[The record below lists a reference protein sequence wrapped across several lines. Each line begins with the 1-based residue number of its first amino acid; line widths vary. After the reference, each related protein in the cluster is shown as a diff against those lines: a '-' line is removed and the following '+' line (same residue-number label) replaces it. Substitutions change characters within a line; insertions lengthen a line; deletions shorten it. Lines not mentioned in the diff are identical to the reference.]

1 VADACSAPRAA
12 GQRIPMIRVKKGH
25 DASDLTLILKPGAP
39 RTVGPGSRWGTVAD
53 VPGRLVLWD
62 VDHTLINAG
71 RAGWRVYQLAFGE
84 MFGCDVPAAPSMAG
98 RTDRAIALET
108 LALAGVPDPRTQVDA
123 FQRLLARLAPGV
135 ADLVREQG
143 RVLPGAAEAVGV
155 LATAPWDGGPL
166 VQSVLTGNMR
176 VLAQVKLGALGLD
189 RDLDLR
195 VGAYG
200 DAHEIRADLVPL
212 ARASA
217 TAAYGAD
224 FSGAATVLV
233 GDTPLDV
240 EAAQV
245 AGARAVAVASG
256 EFSVA
261 DLTASGADAV
271 LPDLTDTAAVLAAI
285 LPA

>member
-1 VADACSAPRAA
+1 MRY
-12 GQRIPMIRVKKGH
+12 RR
-25 DASDLTLILKPGAP
+25 
-39 RTVGPGSRWGTVAD
+39 D

-62 VDHTLINAG
+62 VDHTLIDAG

-98 RTDRAIALET
+98 RTDRAIAIEA
-108 LALAGVPDPRTQVDA
+108 LALAGVPHPRTQVDA
-123 FQRLLARLAPGV
+123 FQRLLAQLAPGV

-143 RVLPGAAEAVGV
+143 RVLPGAAEAIRA
-155 LATAPWDGGPL
+155 LAARPWDGGPL

-176 VLAQVKLGALGLD
+176 VMAQVKLGALGLD

-200 DAHEIRADLVPL
+200 DAHEVRGELVPV

-224 FSGAATVLV
+224 FGGAATVLV

-285 LPA
+285 LPG

>member
-1 VADACSAPRAA
+1 MAMRY
-12 GQRIPMIRVKKGH
+12 RR
-25 DASDLTLILKPGAP
+25 
-39 RTVGPGSRWGTVAD
+39 D

-84 MFGCDVPAAPSMAG
+84 MFGRDVPAAPSMAG
-98 RTDRAIALET
+98 RTDRAIALEA
-108 LALAGVPDPRTQVDA
+108 LALAGVPHPRTQIDA
-123 FQRLLARLAPGV
+123 FQRLLAHLAPEV
-135 ADLVREQG
+135 ADQVREQG
-143 RVLPGAAEAVGV
+143 RVLPGAAEAVRA
-155 LATAPWDGGPL
+155 LAAAAARPGDGSPL

-176 VLAQVKLGALGLD
+176 VMAQVKLGALGLD

-200 DAHEIRADLVPL
+200 DAHEVRADLVPL

-217 TAAYGAD
+217 SAAYGAD
-224 FSGAATVLV
+224 FGGAATVLV
-233 GDTPLDV
+233 GDTPLDI

-261 DLTASGADAV
+261 DLEAAGADAV
-271 LPDLTDTAAVLAAI
+271 LPDLRDTATVLAAI
-285 LPA
+285 LTG

>member
-1 VADACSAPRAA
+1 
-12 GQRIPMIRVKKGH
+12 M
-25 DASDLTLILKPGAP
+25 
-39 RTVGPGSRWGTVAD
+39 
-53 VPGRLVLWD
+53 PGRLVLWD

-71 RAGWRVYQLAFGE
+71 GAGWRVYQLAFGE
-84 MFGCDVPAAPSMAG
+84 MFGRDVPAAPSMAG
-98 RTDRAIALET
+98 RTDRAIALEA
-108 LALAGVPDPRTQVDA
+108 LALAGVPRPRTQIDA
-123 FQRLLARLAPGV
+123 FQRLLAHLAPDV
-135 ADLVREQG
+135 ADQVREQG
-143 RVLPGAAEAVGV
+143 RVLPGAAEAVRA
-155 LATAPWDGGPL
+155 LAAAAAQPCDGSPL

-176 VLAQVKLGALGLD
+176 VMAQVKLGALGLD

-200 DAHEIRADLVPL
+200 DAHEVRADLVPL

-217 TAAYGAD
+217 SAAYGAD

-256 EFSVA
+256 EFSAA
-261 DLTASGADAV
+261 DLEAAGADAV
-271 LPDLTDTAAVLAAI
+271 LPDLTDTATVLAAI
-285 LPA
+285 LGPARS

>member
-1 VADACSAPRAA
+1 MPS
-12 GQRIPMIRVKKGH
+12 
-25 DASDLTLILKPGAP
+25 L
-39 RTVGPGSRWGTVAD
+39 
-53 VPGRLVLWD
+53 LVLWD

-71 RAGWRVYQLAFGE
+71 RAGWRAYQLAFGQL
-84 MFGCDVPAAPSMAG
+84 FGTDVPLAPSMAG

-108 LALAGVPDPRTQVDA
+108 LALAGVPHPRTQVDA
-123 FQRLLARLAPGV
+123 FQRVLAQVAPSV
-135 ADLVREQG
+135 ADVVRDQG
-143 RVLPGAAEAVGV
+143 RVLPGAAEAVRA
-155 LATAPWDGGPL
+155 LAAAAGPGDTDRDRI

-195 VGAYG
+195 IGAYG

-212 ARASA
+212 ARANA

-224 FSGAATVLV
+224 FSGPATVLV

-240 EAAQV
+240 EAARV
-245 AGARAVAVASG
+245 AGARAVAVATG

-261 DLTASGADAV
+261 ELAAAGPDAV
-271 LPDLTDTAAVLAAI
+271 LPDLTDTARVLAAI
-285 LPA
+285 LRA

>member
-1 VADACSAPRAA
+1 M
-12 GQRIPMIRVKKGH
+12 PMRY
-25 DASDLTLILKPGAP
+25 
-39 RTVGPGSRWGTVAD
+39 RRD

-84 MFGCDVPAAPSMAG
+84 MFGRDVPAAPSMAG
-98 RTDRAIALET
+98 RTDRAIALEA
-108 LALAGVPDPRTQVDA
+108 LALAGVPHPRTQLDA
-123 FQRLLARLAPGV
+123 FQRLLAQLAPDV
-135 ADLVREQG
+135 ADQVREQG
-143 RVLPGAAEAVGV
+143 RVLPGAAEAVRA
-155 LATAPWDGGPL
+155 LAAAAAQPGDGSPL

-176 VLAQVKLGALGLD
+176 VMAQVKLGALGLD

-200 DAHEIRADLVPL
+200 DAHEVRADLVPL

-217 TAAYGAD
+217 SAAYGED
-224 FSGAATVLV
+224 FGGAATVLV

-261 DLTASGADAV
+261 DLEAAGADAV
-271 LPDLTDTAAVLAAI
+271 LPDLRDTATVLAVI
-285 LPA
+285 LTG

>member
-1 VADACSAPRAA
+1 MSTAA
-12 GQRIPMIRVKKGH
+12 QQRKTTMRY
-25 DASDLTLILKPGAP
+25 
-39 RTVGPGSRWGTVAD
+39 RRD

-84 MFGCDVPAAPSMAG
+84 MFGRDVPAAPSMAG

-108 LALAGVPDPRTQVDA
+108 LALAGVPHPPTRVDA
-123 FQRLLARLAPGV
+123 FQRLLAQLAPGV
-135 ADLVREQG
+135 ADLVREHG
-143 RVLPGAAEAVGV
+143 RVLPGAAEAVSA
-155 LATAPWDGGPL
+155 LAAAATGSPGWDPL

-176 VLAQVKLGALGLD
+176 VMAQVKLGALGLD

-212 ARASA
+212 ARANAS
-217 TAAYGAD
+217 AAYRAD
-224 FSGAATVLV
+224 FSGTATVLV

-271 LPDLTDTAAVLAAI
+271 LPDLTNTAAVLAAV
-285 LPA
+285 LAT

>member
-1 VADACSAPRAA
+1 MRY
-12 GQRIPMIRVKKGH
+12 RR
-25 DASDLTLILKPGAP
+25 
-39 RTVGPGSRWGTVAD
+39 D

-71 RAGWRVYQLAFGE
+71 RAGWRLYQLAFGE
-84 MFGCDVPAAPSMAG
+84 MFGRDVPAAPSMAG

-108 LALAGVPDPRTQVDA
+108 LALAGVPHPRTQVDA
-123 FQRLLARLAPGV
+123 FQQLLAQRAPGV
-135 ADLVREQG
+135 ADLVREYG
-143 RVLPGAAEAVGV
+143 RVLPGAAAAVKA
-155 LATAPWDGGPL
+155 LAAAAAEPGEGDPL

-200 DAHEIRADLVPL
+200 DAHEVRADLVPL

-217 TAAYGAD
+217 SAAYGAD
-224 FSGAATVLV
+224 FSETSTVLV

-240 EAAQV
+240 EAAQM

-256 EFSVA
+256 EFSEA
-261 DLTASGADAV
+261 DLAAAGADAV
-271 LPDLTDTAAVLAAI
+271 LPDLTNTATVLDAI
-285 LPA
+285 LSWPRS

>member
-1 VADACSAPRAA
+1 MPS
-12 GQRIPMIRVKKGH
+12 
-25 DASDLTLILKPGAP
+25 L
-39 RTVGPGSRWGTVAD
+39 
-53 VPGRLVLWD
+53 LVLWD

-71 RAGWRVYQLAFGE
+71 RAGWRAYQLAFGQL
-84 MFGCDVPAAPSMAG
+84 FGTDVPLAPSMAG

-108 LALAGVPDPRTQVDA
+108 LALAGVPHPRTQVDA
-123 FQRLLARLAPGV
+123 FQRVLAQVAPSV
-135 ADLVREQG
+135 ADVVRDQG
-143 RVLPGAAEAVGV
+143 RVLPGAAEAVRA
-155 LATAPWDGGPL
+155 LAAAAGPGNTDRNRI

-195 VGAYG
+195 IGAYG

-212 ARASA
+212 ARANA

-224 FSGAATVLV
+224 FSGPATVLV

-240 EAAQV
+240 EAARV
-245 AGARAVAVASG
+245 AGARAVAVATG

-261 DLTASGADAV
+261 ELAAAGPDAV
-271 LPDLTDTAAVLAAI
+271 LPDLTDTARVLAAI
-285 LPA
+285 LRA

>member
-1 VADACSAPRAA
+1 
-12 GQRIPMIRVKKGH
+12 
-25 DASDLTLILKPGAP
+25 
-39 RTVGPGSRWGTVAD
+39 
-53 VPGRLVLWD
+53 
-62 VDHTLINAG
+62 
-71 RAGWRVYQLAFGE
+71 
-84 MFGCDVPAAPSMAG
+84 VPAAPSMAG

-108 LALAGVPDPRTQVDA
+108 LALAGVPDPRSQVDA
-123 FQRLLARLAPGV
+123 FQRVLARVTPEV
-135 ADLVREQG
+135 TDVVREHG
-143 RVLPGAAEAVGV
+143 RVLPGATEAIRAV
-155 LATAPWDGGPL
+155 AAAGGGRML

-176 VLAQVKLGALGLD
+176 VMAHVKLSALGLD
-189 RDLDLR
+189 QDLDLQ

-200 DAHEIRADLVPL
+200 DDHEIRADLVPL

-217 TAAYGAD
+217 AAAYGAD

-240 EAAQV
+240 EAARV

-261 DLTASGADAV
+261 DLAASGADAV
-271 LPDLTDTAAVLAAI
+271 LRDLTDIAAVLAAI

>member
-1 VADACSAPRAA
+1 VGSPR
-12 GQRIPMIRVKKGH
+12 
-25 DASDLTLILKPGAP
+25 
-39 RTVGPGSRWGTVAD
+39 SRCGTVAD
-53 VPGRLVLWD
+53 VSGRLVLWD

-84 MFGCDVPAAPSMAG
+84 MFGRDVPAAPSMAG

-108 LALAGVPDPRTQVDA
+108 LALAGVPHPRTQVDA
-123 FQRLLARLAPGV
+123 FQRLLAQLAPDV
-135 ADLVREQG
+135 TDLVREHG
-143 RVLPGAAEAVGV
+143 RVLPGAAEAVRA
-155 LATAPWDGGPL
+155 LATGRWDGGPL

-176 VLAQVKLGALGLD
+176 AMAQVKLGALGLD

-195 VGAYG
+195 VGADG
-200 DAHEIRADLVPL
+200 DAPEKIRADLVPL

-261 DLTASGADAV
+261 DLAASGADAV
-271 LPDLTDTAAVLAAI
+271 LADLTDTAAVLAAI

>member
-1 VADACSAPRAA
+1 
-12 GQRIPMIRVKKGH
+12 M
-25 DASDLTLILKPGAP
+25 PGL
-39 RTVGPGSRWGTVAD
+39 
-53 VPGRLVLWD
+53 LVLWD

-71 RAGWRVYQLAFGE
+71 RAGWRAYQLAFGQ
-84 MFGCDVPAAPSMAG
+84 MFGADVPAAPSMAG

-108 LALAGVPDPRTQVDA
+108 LALAGVPDPRSQVDA
-123 FQRLLARLAPGV
+123 FQRVLAQVAPSV
-135 ADLVREQG
+135 ADVVREHG
-143 RVLPGAAEAVGV
+143 RVLPGAAEAVRA
-155 LATAPWDGGPL
+155 LAAAAGNPGTGGSGRI

-176 VLAQVKLGALGLD
+176 VMAQMKLGALGLD

-212 ARASA
+212 ARANA
-217 TAAYGAD
+217 AAAYGAD
-224 FSGAATVLV
+224 FSGPSTVLV

-240 EAAQV
+240 EAARV

-261 DLTASGADAV
+261 DLAAAGADAV
-271 LPDLTDTAAVLAAI
+271 LPDLTDIAAVLAAI

>member
-1 VADACSAPRAA
+1 
-12 GQRIPMIRVKKGH
+12 
-25 DASDLTLILKPGAP
+25 
-39 RTVGPGSRWGTVAD
+39 

-84 MFGCDVPAAPSMAG
+84 MFGRDVPAAPWIAG
-98 RTDRAIALET
+98 RTDRAMAPEGR
-108 LALAGVPDPRTQVDA
+108 ARAGGSQPRTRVYA
-123 FQRLLARLAPGV
+123 FQRLLAQLAPDV
-135 ADLVREQG
+135 TDLVREQG
-143 RVLPGAAEAVGV
+143 RVLPGVAEAVRA
-155 LATAPWDGGPL
+155 LAARPWDGGLL

-176 VLAQVKLGALGLD
+176 VMAQVKLGALGLD

-224 FSGAATVLV
+224 FGGAATVLV

-240 EAAQV
+240 EAARV

-261 DLTASGADAV
+261 DLAAAGADAV
-271 LPDLTDTAAVLAAI
+271 LPDLTDTARAGCDPWASRY
-285 LPA
+285 PAPGAPPVPEPRLRMLCIGDKADVRAQLKGSPHDDH

>member
-1 VADACSAPRAA
+1 
-12 GQRIPMIRVKKGH
+12 M
-25 DASDLTLILKPGAP
+25 
-39 RTVGPGSRWGTVAD
+39 
-53 VPGRLVLWD
+53 PGRLVLWD

-84 MFGCDVPAAPSMAG
+84 MFGRDVPAAPSMAG
-98 RTDRAIALET
+98 RTDRAIALEA
-108 LALAGVPDPRTQVDA
+108 LALAGVPHPRTQVDA
-123 FQRLLARLAPGV
+123 FQRLLAQLAPERHGPGQGAGAGTARRRRGV
-135 ADLVREQG
+135 RAL
-143 RVLPGAAEAVGV
+143 AAG
-155 LATAPWDGGPL
+155 PWDGGLL

-176 VLAQVKLGALGLD
+176 VMAQVKLGALGLD

-240 EAAQV
+240 EAAQM

-285 LPA
+285 LAGWPSILAGPEPPASPVACASLAAPVSACSGRAGLP

>member
-1 VADACSAPRAA
+1 
-12 GQRIPMIRVKKGH
+12 
-25 DASDLTLILKPGAP
+25 
-39 RTVGPGSRWGTVAD
+39 

-71 RAGWRVYQLAFGE
+71 RAGWRVYQLAFDE

-98 RTDRAIALET
+98 RTDRAIALEA
-108 LALAGVPDPRTQVDA
+108 LALAGVPQPRTQVEA
-123 FQRLLARLAPGV
+123 FQRLLAQLAPGV
-135 ADLVREQG
+135 TDLVRKQG
-143 RVLPGAAEAVGV
+143 RVLPGAAEAVRA
-155 LATAPWDGGPL
+155 LAVAATGSPDGDPL

-176 VLAQVKLGALGLD
+176 VMAQVKLGALGLD

-200 DAHEIRADLVPL
+200 DAHEIRADLVPV

-285 LPA
+285 LRPDRPT

>member
-1 VADACSAPRAA
+1 MRY
-12 GQRIPMIRVKKGH
+12 RR
-25 DASDLTLILKPGAP
+25 
-39 RTVGPGSRWGTVAD
+39 D
-53 VPGRLVLWD
+53 VPGLLVLWD

-71 RAGWRVYQLAFGE
+71 RAGWRAYQLAFGQ
-84 MFGCDVPAAPSMAG
+84 MFGRDVPASPSMAG

-123 FQRLLARLAPGV
+123 FQQVLAQVAPSV
-135 ADLVREQG
+135 ADVVREHG
-143 RVLPGAAEAVGV
+143 RVLPGAAEAVRA
-155 LATAPWDGGPL
+155 LTATGSAAGGGPGNGDLL

-189 RDLDLR
+189 RVLDLR

-200 DAHEIRADLVPL
+200 DSHEIRADLVPL
-212 ARASA
+212 ARANA

-224 FSGAATVLV
+224 FSGPATVLV

-240 EAAQV
+240 EAALV

-261 DLTASGADAV
+261 DLEAAGADAV
-271 LPDLTDTAAVLAAI
+271 LPDLTDTAAVLALI
-285 LPA
+285 LST

>member
-1 VADACSAPRAA
+1 MRY
-12 GQRIPMIRVKKGH
+12 RH
-25 DASDLTLILKPGAP
+25 
-39 RTVGPGSRWGTVAD
+39 D

-108 LALAGVPDPRTQVDA
+108 LALAGVPHPRTQLDA
-123 FQRLLARLAPGV
+123 FQRLLVQLAPGV
-135 ADLVREQG
+135 ADLVREHG
-143 RVLPGAAEAVGV
+143 RVLPGAAEAIKA
-155 LATAPWDGGPL
+155 LAAAPWDGGPL

-176 VLAQVKLGALGLD
+176 VMAQVKLGALGLD

-200 DAHEIRADLVPL
+200 DAHKVRADLVPV

-217 TAAYGAD
+217 SAAYRAD

-271 LPDLTDTAAVLAAI
+271 LPDLTDTPAVLAAI
-285 LPA
+285 LPG

>member
-1 VADACSAPRAA
+1 MRYRH
-12 GQRIPMIRVKKGH
+12 G
-25 DASDLTLILKPGAP
+25 
-39 RTVGPGSRWGTVAD
+39 
-53 VPGRLVLWD
+53 VPGLLVLWD
-62 VDHTLINAG
+62 VDHTLISAG

-123 FQRLLARLAPGV
+123 FQRVLARVAPDV
-135 ADLVREQG
+135 ADVVREHG
-143 RVLPGAAEAVGV
+143 RVLPGAAEAIRAVAAAG
-155 LATAPWDGGPL
+155 DGRVL

-176 VLAQVKLGALGLD
+176 VMAQVKLSALGLD
-189 RDLDLR
+189 RDLDLD

-200 DAHEIRADLVPL
+200 DDHEIRADLVPL

-217 TAAYGAD
+217 AAAYGAD
-224 FSGAATVLV
+224 FSGPATVLV

-240 EAAQV
+240 EAARV

-261 DLTASGADAV
+261 DLVASGADAV

>member
-1 VADACSAPRAA
+1 MP
-12 GQRIPMIRVKKGH
+12 GQ
-25 DASDLTLILKPGAP
+25 
-39 RTVGPGSRWGTVAD
+39 
-53 VPGRLVLWD
+53 LVLWD

-71 RAGWRVYQLAFGE
+71 RAGWRAYQLAFGR
-84 MFGCDVPAAPSMAG
+84 MFGIDVPTAPSMAG
-98 RTDRAIALET
+98 RTDRAIAIET

-123 FQRLLARLAPGV
+123 FQRILAQVAPDV
-135 ADLVREQG
+135 ADVVREDG
-143 RVLPGAAEAVGV
+143 RVLPGAAEAIRA
-155 LATAPWDGGPL
+155 LAAAAVDGDRTGDGDGGPL

-176 VLAQVKLGALGLD
+176 VMAQVKLGALGLD

-212 ARASA
+212 ARANA
-217 TAAYGAD
+217 TEVYRAD
-224 FSGAATVLV
+224 FSGPATVLV

-240 EAAQV
+240 EAARV

-261 DLTASGADAV
+261 DLAAAGADAV

-285 LPA
+285 LPD